1 MAVNFL
7 KKSKTETEKAAEDA
21 KVREVVEA
29 TLTEIEKNGD
39 QAVRELSKKFDNYT
53 PENFRLNKSEIE
65 AAMHRV
71 SSRDMEDI
79 QFAQKQIRNFAE
91 AQRASMTD
99 VEIET
104 MPGVILGHR
113 NIPVQSVGCYVPGG
127 KFPMVAS
134 AHMSVLTAS
143 VAGVPRIIA
152 SAPPVNGEPHP
163 AIVAAMHMGGAHEIY
178 VMGGIQ
184 AVGAMAIGTET
195 IEPVHMLV
203 GPGNAFVAEAKRQ
216 LYGRVGIDLFA
227 GPTETMVIADHTVDA
242 ELCATDLLGQ
252 AEHGYNSPA
261 AMITC
266 SEKLAQDTMI
276 EIERILKILPTS
288 ETASASWEN
297 YGDMILCDTHEEMLA
312 VANDMAYEHVQ
323 IMTDRDYWYLENM
336 HSYGALFLGPRT
348 NVANGDKVIGT
359 NHTLPTKKAG
369 RYTGGLWVGKYLK
382 THSYQKIT
390 TDEAAVKIGRYC
402 SRLCMLES
410 FVGHAEQANIRVR
423 RYGGEDVPY
432 GEAAK

>member
-127 KFPMVAS
+127 KFDCLLYTSPSPRDMRRSRMPSS
-134 AHMSVLTAS
+134 A
-143 VAGVPRIIA
+143 
-152 SAPPVNGEPHP
+152 
-163 AIVAAMHMGGAHEIY
+163 
-178 VMGGIQ
+178 
-184 AVGAMAIGTET
+184 
-195 IEPVHMLV
+195 
-203 GPGNAFVAEAKRQ
+203 
-216 LYGRVGIDLFA
+216 
-227 GPTETMVIADHTVDA
+227 
-242 ELCATDLLGQ
+242 
-252 AEHGYNSPA
+252 
-261 AMITC
+261 
-266 SEKLAQDTMI
+266 
-276 EIERILKILPTS
+276 
-288 ETASASWEN
+288 
-297 YGDMILCDTHEEMLA
+297 
-312 VANDMAYEHVQ
+312 
-323 IMTDRDYWYLENM
+323 
-336 HSYGALFLGPRT
+336 
-348 NVANGDKVIGT
+348 
-359 NHTLPTKKAG
+359 
-369 RYTGGLWVGKYLK
+369 
-382 THSYQKIT
+382 
-390 TDEAAVKIGRYC
+390 
-402 SRLCMLES
+402 
-410 FVGHAEQANIRVR
+410 
-423 RYGGEDVPY
+423 
-432 GEAAK
+432 